1 MSMRPAGCRF
11 NVKRAISSEKDK
23 SDAADKGFKEVPK
36 FN

>member
-11 NVKRAISSEKDK
+11 NVKRAVCSKKDK
-23 SDAADKGFKEVPK
+23 SDAAGKGFK